1 MKMVKIRYISGPNP
15 GFEHVMKEE
24 IARVLEKRGQIE
36 IVKHSPGRK
45 TNAEKE
51 EAKQPEKKSDDKKSD
66 KE

>member
-45 TNAEKE
+45 TKAEKKNE
-51 EAKQPEKKSDDKKSD
+51 QPEETSDDEESD